1 MPNQEASPEKK
12 GPKFV
17 DLERAEKAAES
28 GMFVDKKDELVIYHA
43 RGLEERSVHSQIS
56 RIPAEQGR
64 GQGVGLMRIF
74 TKIHQVYD
82 RLRERKEASAD
93 RMRQEREHHI
103 EQALDRLSG
112 VPTQHVLDEAPHTRW
127 KRQLAVERDTKPWG
141 HVGDP

>member
-64 GQGVGLMRIF
+64 GQGVGRMRIF
-74 TKIHQVYD
+74 TKIRQVYD
-82 RLRERKEASAD
+82 RLCERKEASAD
-93 RMRQEREHHI
+93 RRRQEREHALELRAGRLDGLS
-103 EQALDRLSG
+103 EQA
-112 VPTQHVLDEAPHTRW
+112 DEAPNTRRW
-127 KRQLAVERDTKPWG
+127 RQLAVERDSKMLG
-141 HVGDP
+141 ADFGNGA